1 MNRYGLLFIVFLIF
15 GMVLVGCPGTWIEQS
30 KENKTCTVSLAFQI
44 KINQR
49 VYQDSAW
56 GEPPQMAIWLQN
68 QEDNSIRTVMVTYR
82 TAGCDWDGK
91 VECSVALP
99 YWVGFYNRQTGTTG
113 PPTFE
118 QPAPD
123 AVTFATPIAQ
133 FTTNA
138 LVSEGSRWLYFV
150 EINVS
155 GDFNVDF
162 PSFSEEGYSDRYGN
176 GQPSIVYKGDIV
188 AVDGAISQPVL
199 LGRTD
204 QYEPVS
210 EVIEDVNG
218 ITTAAN
224 LLDSITV
231 NCLILPSVQSREN
244 GL

>member
-1 MNRYGLLFIVFLIF
+1 MNRYGLLFIVSLIL
-15 GMVLVGCPGTWIEQS
+15 GMVLVGCPGPRNDQS
-30 KENKTCTVSLAFQI
+30 KENKTRTVSLAFQI